1 MEFAVYNKV
10 HLIMKVSLFMA
21 NYGRELRIGVDI
33 RIKRKIEKAKE
44 FMKRMKRVQEEVKTV
59 LRKAWEEMNQ

>member
-44 FMKRMKRVQEEVKTV
+44 FMKRMKRV
-59 LRKAWEEMNQ
+59 